1 MNNLPFEI
9 KITIN
14 DKIFVKDPESSD
26 LGRKIISHS
35 IDLIEKVGY
44 EKYTFKKLGVEIGS
58 PESTIYRYFES
69 KHKLLLYLI
78 SWYWGWL
85 EFRLLFAVSDIES
98 AEEKLAEAIRLLTG
112 SIEEDEIFAHV
123 NEKKLNQIIITE
135 SSKVYHTKE
144 VDTENKAGY
153 YIVYKRLV
161 QRVSEIIL
169 EINPS
174 FKHPHT
180 LISTVIEGA
189 QHQKYFAEHL
199 PKLTD
204 VKNSEEEITEF
215 YTELVMTMISSKNKK
230 K

>member
-14 DKIFVKDPESSD
+14 DKIFAKDPGSSD
-26 LGRKIISHS
+26 LGKKIITHS

-44 EKYTFKKLGVEIGS
+44 EKFTFKKLGLEIGS

-85 EFRLLFAVSDIES
+85 EFRILFAISNIES
-98 AEEKLAEAIRLLTG
+98 PKEKLAEAVRLLTG
-112 SIEEDEIFAHV
+112 SIEEDAIFAHV

-144 VDTENKAGY
+144 VDTENKSGY

-169 EINPS
+169 EINPAY
-174 FKHPHT
+174 KHPHT

-204 VKNSEEEITEF
+204 VKNPEAEITKF
-215 YTELVMTMISSKNKK
+215 YTELVMKMIIK
-230 K
+230 

>member
-161 QRVSEIIL
+161 QRE
-169 EINPS
+169 
-174 FKHPHT
+174 
-180 LISTVIEGA
+180 A
-189 QHQKYFAEHL
+189 
-199 PKLTD
+199 KLSW
-204 VKNSEEEITEF
+204 K
-215 YTELVMTMISSKNKK
+215 
-230 K
+230 

>member
-35 IDLIEKVGY
+35 INLIEKVGY

>member
-35 IDLIEKVGY
+35 IDLIEKIGY
-44 EKYTFKKLGVEIGS
+44 EKFTFKKLGVEIGS

-69 KHKLLLYLI
+69 KHKVLLYLI

-85 EFRLLFAVSDIES
+85 EFRILFAISNIES
-98 AEEKLAEAIRLLTG
+98 PEEKLSEAMRLLTG

-123 NEKKLNQIIITE
+123 NEKKLNQIIIME

-144 VDTENKAGY
+144 VDKENKAGY

-161 QRVSEIIL
+161 QRVSEIIM
-169 EINPS
+169 EINPT

-204 VKNSEEEITEF
+204 VKSSEEGITQF
-215 YTELVMTMISSKNKK
+215 YTELVMKMISPDKDKK
-230 K
+230 